1 MIAKFQNGIT
11 TFDASA
17 KLEILSCFGKTVD
30 EGNFVVEKDDSTQRV
45 LAYDGDDITLKNFAG
60 IRKGS
65 EIYLKSDLPSLIEL
79 LDSLE

>member
-1 MIAKFQNGIT
+1 MITKFHDGII

-30 EGNFVVEKDDSTQRV
+30 SGNFIVERDDATQKV
-45 LAYDGDDITLKNFAG
+45 LAYDGDEINLKNFAG
-60 IRKGS
+60 IKKGS
-65 EIYLKSDLPSLIEL
+65 EVYLKSDLPSLIEL